1 MFQDGICDTADI
13 LNNVPAKK
21 TIHADNV
28 DLSDKSLQVD
38 ISDALSEKDKVK
50 FTVHTTTTLPEFQK
64 PDNLVVRQH
73 EEFVWLHDRF
83 EENEEYAGYII
94 PPCPPRPDFDASREK
109 LQKLGEGE
117 GNMTREEFNKMKQE
131 LEAEYLATFKKTV
144 AMHEMFLTR
153 LAHHP
158 VFRNDHNL
166 RVFLE
171 YDQDLCVRGKNK
183 MEMFGGLVKSF
194 STTTDEYYL
203 SATVKDVN
211 DFFDQEMSF
220 LQTYHHNLKEA
231 TIRADRQT
239 TKHKDVA
246 DSYIKISTNLLQLA
260 TTDTGKLERFLTK
273 IAEMFEKLRKV
284 EGRVASDEDL
294 KLSDTLRYY
303 MRDTAAAKRL
313 LFRRLKALHAYES
326 ANRALEKARA
336 KNKDVHA
343 AVEVAENDMV
353 TIYQRKKE
361 KLKIVI
367 KLKDKKGERIANFES
382 AEQAQTE
389 ACEKFEQMSEKG
401 KEELMDFKTRR
412 VTAFRKNLIEL
423 TELEI
428 KHAKAHAE
436 LLKKCLTV
444 LREE

>member
-1 MFQDGICDTADI
+1 MDDICDNQEI
-13 LNNVPAKK
+13 LNSSPTKK
-21 TIHADNV
+21 VIQADNI

-50 FTVHTTTTLPEFQK
+50 FTVHTKTTLPEFQK
-64 PDNLVVRQH
+64 SEFLVVRQH

-83 EENEEYAGYII
+83 EESEEYAGYII

-117 GNMTREEFNKMKQE
+117 GTMTREEFTKMKQE

-171 YDQDLCVRGKNK
+171 YDQDLCVRSKKK
-183 MEMFGGLVKSF
+183 MELFGGIVRSF
-194 STTTDEYYL
+194 SETTDEYYL

-211 DFFDQEMSF
+211 DFFDQEMTF
-220 LQTYHHNLKEA
+220 LQQYHNNLKEG
-231 TIRADRQT
+231 TVRADRQT
-239 TKHKDVA
+239 SKHKDVA
-246 DSYIKISTNLLQLA
+246 DSYIKISSNLLQIA
-260 TTDTGKLERFLTK
+260 TTDSGKLEKFLTK
-273 IAEMFEKLRKV
+273 IAETFEKLRKV

-313 LFRRLKALHAYES
+313 LFRRLKALHTYET
-326 ANRALEKARA
+326 ANRTLEKSRA

-343 AVEVAENDMV
+343 A
-353 TIYQRKKE
+353 E
-361 KLKIVI
+361 K
-367 KLKDKKGERIANFES
+367 
-382 AEQAQTE
+382 AQTE
-389 ACEKFEQMSEKG
+389 ACEKFEQMSDKG
-401 KEELMDFKTRR
+401 KEELTDFKTRR
-412 VTAFRKNLIEL
+412 IAAFRKNLMEL

-428 KHAKAHAE
+428 KHAKGHAD
-436 LLKKCLTV
+436 LLKKCLDN

>member
-1 MFQDGICDTADI
+1 MLQDGICETADT
-13 LNNVPAKK
+13 LNSAPSKK
-21 TIHADNV
+21 IIQADNI

-64 PDNLVVRQH
+64 SDFLVVRQH

-117 GNMTREEFNKMKQE
+117 GTMTREEFTKMKQE

-171 YDQDLCVRGKNK
+171 YDQDLCVRGRNK
-183 MEMFGGLVKSF
+183 MEMFGGFVKSF
-194 STTTDEYYL
+194 SKTTDEYYL

-211 DFFDQEMSF
+211 DFFDQEMTF
-220 LQTYHHNLKEA
+220 IQHYHNNLKEA
-231 TIRADRQT
+231 TARADRQT
-239 TKHKDVA
+239 AKHKDVA

-260 TTDTGKLERFLTK
+260 TTDSGKLERFLAK
-273 IAEMFEKLRKV
+273 IAETFEKLRKV

-313 LFRRLKALHAYES
+313 LFRRLKALHAYEG

-343 AVEVAENDMV
+343 A
-353 TIYQRKKE
+353 E
-361 KLKIVI
+361 KV
-367 KLKDKKGERIANFES
+367 
-382 AEQAQTE
+382 QTE
-389 ACEKFEQMSEKG
+389 ACEKFEQMSDKG
-401 KEELMDFKTRR
+401 REELTDFKTRR
-412 VTAFRKNLIEL
+412 IAAFKKNLVEL

-428 KHAKAHAE
+428 KHAKAHAD
-436 LLKKCLTV
+436 LLKKCLV
-444 LREE
+444 ALREE

>member
-1 MFQDGICDTADI
+1 MLQDDICDNQEI
-13 LNNVPAKK
+13 LNSSPTKK
-21 TIHADNV
+21 VIQADNI

-50 FTVHTTTTLPEFQK
+50 FTVHTKTTLPEFQK
-64 PDNLVVRQH
+64 SEFLVVRQH

-83 EENEEYAGYII
+83 EESEEYAGYII

-117 GNMTREEFNKMKQE
+117 GTMTREEFTKMKQE

-171 YDQDLCVRGKNK
+171 YDQDLCVRSKKK
-183 MEMFGGLVKSF
+183 MELFGGIVRSF
-194 STTTDEYYL
+194 SETTDEYYL

-211 DFFDQEMSF
+211 DFFDQEMTF
-220 LQTYHHNLKEA
+220 LQQYHNNLKEG
-231 TIRADRQT
+231 TVRADRQT
-239 TKHKDVA
+239 SKHKDVA
-246 DSYIKISTNLLQLA
+246 DSYIKISSNLLQIA
-260 TTDTGKLERFLTK
+260 TTDSGKLEKFLTK
-273 IAEMFEKLRKV
+273 IAETFEKLRKV

-313 LFRRLKALHAYES
+313 LFRRLKALHTYET
-326 ANRALEKARA
+326 ANRTLEKSRA

-343 AVEVAENDMV
+343 AIEVAEA
-353 TIYQRKKE
+353 E
-361 KLKIVI
+361 K
-367 KLKDKKGERIANFES
+367 
-382 AEQAQTE
+382 AQTE
-389 ACEKFEQMSEKG
+389 ACEKFEQMSDKG
-401 KEELMDFKTRR
+401 KEELTDFKTRR
-412 VTAFRKNLIEL
+412 IAAFRKNLMEL

-428 KHAKAHAE
+428 KHAKGHAD
-436 LLKKCLTV
+436 LLKKCLDN